1 MILPVPFQAF
11 FAACF
16 TVWTW
21 RIATLPVSTSS
32 DHREREEQ
40 KQTKWRIMTHRMA
53 KLNIDWCIGYKV
65 KSFNL
70 VWFLWFVKAIRL
82 RIAHSTNFVF
92 PPPIITDKTAILSQ
106 GRGKFKQALG
116 REQVEQNKRMI
127 TQFKDTNIYW
137 IVNFVDYKI
146 FAAPSYTGGALGY
159 RGKSGQAE
167 L

>member
-1 MILPVPFQAF
+1 M
-11 FAACF
+11 
-16 TVWTW
+16 
-21 RIATLPVSTSS
+21 
-32 DHREREEQ
+32 
-40 KQTKWRIMTHRMA
+40 
-53 KLNIDWCIGYKV
+53 
-65 KSFNL
+65 
-70 VWFLWFVKAIRL
+70 WFVKAIRL